1 MSKSIPRI
9 EAIHRALQVLRL
21 MASQGSVSVTEA
33 AKHLTVNPS
42 TASRILATLEADGF
56 AVRGEKQRYF
66 PGSSALHF
74 GQTLVTPPLHERLR
88 PHLERL
94 FSLVHE
100 TVHVATLVG
109 TTVHHNDCIVATDR
123 ALILASRM
131 GKRLPAHLASS
142 GKAMLADLAPAVV
155 NARYAPTDQGSIPQ
169 AVAFNLRDLHEEID
183 KARTQGFAVN
193 VESTEQG
200 LVALAVSLGH
210 IGGEHMALSVALPL
224 ARYSSASRREIS
236 DALLTVQHEARTAFS
251 SDEIAQHTGML

>member
-1 MSKSIPRI
+1 
-9 EAIHRALQVLRL
+9 

-33 AKHLTVNPS
+33 ANDLGVNPS
-42 TASRILATLEADGF
+42 TASRILATIEADGF
-56 AVRGEKQRYF
+56 AVRGEKQRFF
-66 PGSSALHF
+66 PGASALHF
-74 GQTLVTPPLHERLR
+74 GQTLVTPPLRERLR

-109 TTVHHNDCIVATDR
+109 TTVHHNDSIVATDR
-123 ALILASRM
+123 ALILASRL

-183 KARTQGFAVN
+183 KARKQGFAVN

-224 ARYSSASRREIS
+224 ARYSSSSRREIS
-236 DALLTVQHEARTAFS
+236 DALLTVQHEARAAFA
-251 SDEIAQHTGML
+251 SDEIAKNTDML